1 LRTAGAVTAE
11 LRSEPGPLEAAL
23 AALQGVRKAEI
34 IPLDDGWVG
43 CTLRIDAQHDPREQI
58 ARVAAER
65 GWPLRQLGQEQV
77 SLERV
82 FAEITQA
89 GEI

>member
-1 LRTAGAVTAE
+1 MLF
-11 LRSEPGPLEAAL
+11 RS
-23 AALQGVRKAEI
+23 GVRKAEI
-34 IPLDDGWVG
+34 IPLDDGWQG
-43 CTLRIDAQHDPREQI
+43 CTLRIDAKQDPREAI
-58 ARVAAER
+58 ARLAAER
-65 GWPLRQLGQEQV
+65 QWPLRALGQEQV